1 MKVFAVSHACVTDVN
16 QQLYVELSKI
26 DNNEVTLCVPENWR
40 SEYSTEVIH
49 PGILPA
55 VDFPVK
61 SLPVH
66 LPGNINLHFYKSG
79 AGKLLDNAKPD
90 VMFIDEEPWSLA
102 TAQWLRLCRQ
112 RHIPAVVYTMQ
123 NIYKQ
128 YPFPFNLL
136 EQRCYKT
143 ARAIPVLNDEAR
155 SVLKR
160 KGFQGDAPYLP
171 LGCDLTLF
179 HYDRTKRA
187 TIPGLNGVVLGYMGR
202 LVPDKGVDTL
212 IEAAA
217 ILHSRDPHLD
227 FSVLI
232 VGAGTEEE
240 RLKSLANSKLKSGT
254 AIFTGSVPHNQAGDY
269 MRAMD
274 VFVLCSR
281 TRPNWKE
288 QFGRVIVEAMAT
300 GAPVVGSNS
309 GEIPVLINLT
319 GGGMVFEEGNA
330 SSLADCLLPLVRE
343 SSRRAELGEIGKQC
357 VRSRFTHAA
366 VAQTLNGILHEAVA
380 SASSGRG

>member
-1 MKVFAVSHACVTDVN
+1 MKILAVSHACITDVN
-16 QQLYVELSKI
+16 QQLYVELNKI
-26 DNNEVTLCVPENWR
+26 SGNDVTLCVPATWR
-40 SEYSTEVIH
+40 SEYSTDLIRARV
-49 PGILPA
+49 LPD
-55 VDFPVK
+55 VTF
-61 SLPVH
+61 SIERLPVN
-66 LPGNINLHFYKSG
+66 LPGNINMHFYKSG
-79 AGKLLDNAKPD
+79 INRLLTTTKPD
-90 VMFIDEEPWSLA
+90 VLFIDEEPWSLA
-102 TAQWLRLCRQ
+102 AAQWLQLSRKYKV
-112 RHIPAVVYTMQ
+112 PAVVYTMQ

-143 ARAIPVLNDEAR
+143 AQSIPVLNDEAR
-155 SVLKR
+155 AVLKR

-179 HYDRTKRA
+179 HSDRTKRA
-187 TIPGLNGVVLGYMGR
+187 VVPGLTGVVLGYMGR

-217 ILHSRDPHLD
+217 ILLSRDPNLD
-227 FSVLI
+227 FSLLI
-232 VGAGTEEE
+232 VGAGAEEE
-240 RLKSLANSKLKSGT
+240 KLRSLANAKLKTGT
-254 AIFTGSVPHNQAGDY
+254 AMFTGSVPHNQAGDY

-300 GAPVVGSNS
+300 GTPVVGSNS

-319 GGGMVFEEGNA
+319 GGGMIFEEGNA
-330 SSLADCLLPLVRE
+330 SSLADCLISLIQDAG
-343 SSRRAELGEIGKQC
+343 RRAELGETGQRC
-357 VRSRFTHAA
+357 VRSQFTHTA
-366 VAQTLNGILHEAVA
+366 VAFTLNCILHDAVVNA
-380 SASSGRG
+380 TTGRA